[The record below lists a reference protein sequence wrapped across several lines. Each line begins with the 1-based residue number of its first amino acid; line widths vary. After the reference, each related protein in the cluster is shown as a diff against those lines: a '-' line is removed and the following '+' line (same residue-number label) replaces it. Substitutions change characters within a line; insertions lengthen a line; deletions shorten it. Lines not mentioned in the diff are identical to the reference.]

1 MKTMSKILT
10 VIALV
15 VLCVSLFTLTAFAE
29 HDSYECDPLTLEHHE
44 KVKATCAEEGTEE
57 YWRCPVC
64 GRCYSSASPSEST
77 WLGALVKI
85 PVDPTA
91 HPTKPLPNHTT
102 ANDPTCVDDG
112 NVEYYTCDTCGKNF
126 EDQDGTKELT
136 DTKVPKTGVHDYANG
151 THVNPKDAKC
161 NEDGNVEYWICPD
174 CDCYC
179 DSSGAK
185 LNSVTISKDTVG
197 HTWGE
202 WKVTKEPTAT
212 SGGTRE
218 RKCTVC
224 NTKETETIPPTQL
237 SSEPSGNDLY
247 YLVASRDTYYR
258 GEELP
263 SFWSD
268 LIEKLNKESGPN
280 KNYVGVRIGTDK
292 SLYANSFHTFDFWSS
307 GNKITLG
314 QKLVDSLDEGTY
326 YIWVYN
332 VNDENEHTDSIPW
345 YIVDTPTLD
354 PINTDKHVVNSTKNL
369 RFRASEPI
377 KDASVKVGGKALLD
391 DNYYYVSN
399 DGLTITLSPDF
410 LNERQVGTYTISA
423 NTVSDNTKVSTHFYI
438 LSTASASASPKTGD
452 ESQLGLWAAFL
463 LLSGAAVVVLVPKIR
478 KHGA

>member
-15 VLCVSLFTLTAFAE
+15 VLCVSLFTVQASAAS
-29 HDSYECDPLTLEHHE
+29 HDD
-44 KVKATCAEEGTEE
+44 
-57 YWRCPVC
+57 CPADV
-64 GRCYSSASPSEST
+64 T
-77 WLGALVKI
+77 
-85 PVDPTA
+85 
-91 HPTKPLPNHTT
+91 
-102 ANDPTCVDDG
+102 
-112 NVEYYTCDTCGKNF
+112 YTVVPA
-126 EDQDGTKELT
+126 
-136 DTKVPKTGVHDYANG
+136 VPKTCMKDGSLEYQECSACGQKFATDNTGGSFSAGDWLTDADIVDKAPGTPHKQPDSPEEPATCFKAGYYICTECGEKVTLPKLGHSKGTEHPAEPSTDCKKTGTIKYYDCANG
-151 THVNPKDAKC
+151 CGAIL
-161 NEDGNVEYWICPD
+161 NEAGEVITSDMLDDGQTGPHDW
-174 CDCYC
+174 
-179 DSSGAK
+179 S
-185 LNSVTISKDTVG
+185 
-197 HTWGE
+197 GE
-202 WKVTKEPTAT
+202 WQEVTPATA
-212 SGGTRE
+212 SHGGTEILYCANGCGASQTR
-218 RKCTVC
+218 
-224 NTKETETIPPTQL
+224 TIDATGMDPADD
-237 SSEPSGNDLY
+237 DLF
-247 YLVASRDTYYR
+247 YLEATRDTYFR

-263 SFWSD
+263 QFWSD
-268 LIEKLNKESGPN
+268 LIEKLNTASGPN
-280 KNYVGVRIGTDK
+280 RNYVGVRIGTSK
-292 SLYANSFHTFDFWSS
+292 SMYANSYDTFDFWSS
-307 GNKITLG
+307 GNQITLG
-314 QKLVDSLDEGTY
+314 QKLVDNLDEGTY

-332 VNDENEHTDSIPW
+332 KNNPKEHTNSIPW
-345 YIVDTPTLD
+345 YIVDTPTLE

>member
-15 VLCVSLFTLTAFAE
+15 VLCVSLFTVQAFAV
-29 HDSYECDPLTLEHHE
+29 HDEYDCPSLTPVAAEKPTCEGPYRDAYWICADPDCGKCYKADTASAANYLGSFDPITHDAEPHTPNDDGE
-44 KVKATCAEEGTEE
+44 KTDNATCFKDGRVYFICKYCENEITKQVLPKGHTFGTPHPAKSSEKCTEEGTILYYE
-57 YWRCPVC
+57 C
-64 GRCYSSASPSEST
+64 GNGC
-77 WLGALVKI
+77 GALLNEQGQVI
-85 PVDPTA
+85 
-91 HPTKPLPNHTT
+91 
-102 ANDPTCVDDG
+102 
-112 NVEYYTCDTCGKNF
+112 
-126 EDQDGTKELT
+126 T
-136 DTKVPKTGVHDYANG
+136 DTSDHTKGPHDWSGTWTEVEPATASHEGTEILYCKNNCGEFKVRHPGATGMDPADDDLFYL
-151 THVNPKDAKC
+151 
-161 NEDGNVEYWICPD
+161 E
-174 CDCYC
+174 
-179 DSSGAK
+179 
-185 LNSVTISKDTVG
+185 
-197 HTWGE
+197 
-202 WKVTKEPTAT
+202 AT
-212 SGGTRE
+212 
-218 RKCTVC
+218 
-224 NTKETETIPPTQL
+224 
-237 SSEPSGNDLY
+237 
-247 YLVASRDTYYR
+247 RDTYFR

-263 SFWSD
+263 QFWSD
-268 LIEKLNKESGPN
+268 LIEKLNTASGPN
-280 KNYVGVRIGTDK
+280 RNYVGVRIGTSK
-292 SLYANSFHTFDFWSS
+292 SMYANSYDTFDFWSS
-307 GNKITLG
+307 GNQITLG
-314 QKLVDSLDEGTY
+314 QKLVDNLDEGTY

-332 VNDENEHTDSIPW
+332 KNNPKEHTNSIPW
-345 YIVDTPTLD
+345 YIVDTPTLE